1 MKSNITGIKKNEDF
15 TFPQNFKNKFRC
27 EKLIKTA
34 GRDIEN

>member
-27 EKLIKTA
+27 EKMK
-34 GRDIEN
+34 N